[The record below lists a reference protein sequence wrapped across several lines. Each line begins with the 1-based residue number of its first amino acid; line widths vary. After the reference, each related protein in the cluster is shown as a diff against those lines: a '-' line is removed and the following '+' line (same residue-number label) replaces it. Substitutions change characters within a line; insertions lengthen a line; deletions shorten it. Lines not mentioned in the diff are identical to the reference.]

1 MAMMLPLAAF
11 DLQGH
16 RGSRGH
22 RPENTLA
29 AFEHALST
37 GVTTLELDI
46 AFTAD
51 GVAVISHDQALNPD
65 ITRDATGNWL
75 AAPGPLIHSLT
86 LAQVQSH
93 DVGRVKPDTQYA
105 RLFPL
110 QQPRDGQRI
119 PALAQLFGR
128 VKELGADQV
137 RFNLETKID
146 PRQPGNT
153 LAPEPF
159 ARALLAVIR
168 EHGMEQRVTI
178 QSFDWRPLQVVQ
190 QLAPAIPTAYLS
202 SERHPSS
209 DKMSTPGQWTAGFL
223 LRDHGSTPKAVKAA
237 RGTIWSPN
245 FRDLTPA
252 LLLEARDLGLKVIP
266 WTVNEPKDIERTV
279 AMGVDG
285 IISDYPDRV
294 RQVLRKKGLALPPA
308 QR

>member
-1 MAMMLPLAAF
+1 MAMVLPLAAF

-29 AFEHALST
+29 AFEHALAI

-51 GVAVISHDQALNPD
+51 GAAVISHDQALNPD
-65 ITRDATGNWL
+65 ITRDANGQWL
-75 AAPGPLIHSLT
+75 AGPGPLIHSLA

-93 DVGRVKPDTQYA
+93 DVGRLKPGTRYA
-105 RLFPL
+105 RQFPL
-110 QQPRDGQRI
+110 QRPQDGQRI
-119 PALAQLFGR
+119 PTLAQLFMR
-128 VKELGADQV
+128 VQELRADQV

-146 PRQPGNT
+146 PSQPANT

-178 QSFDWRPLQVVQ
+178 QSFDWRPLQVIS
-190 QLAPAIPTAYLS
+190 QLAPAIPTAYLT
-202 SERHPSS
+202 SERNPNS
-209 DKMSTPGQWTAGFL
+209 DTTRTQGQWTAGFL
-223 LRDHGSTPKAVKAA
+223 LRDHGSTARTVKAA
-237 RGTIWSPN
+237 GGTIWSPHFN
-245 FRDLTPA
+245 DLTPA
-252 LLLEARDLGLKVIP
+252 LLQEARELGLKVIP
-266 WTVNEPKDIERTV
+266 WTVNEAPDIERII

-294 RQVLRKKGLALPPA
+294 RELMRKRGMALPPS